1 MWNEETRRLTSLVVL
16 SFVFQSRGGAFAEW
30 DFLRGVREGW
40 IPTLPAQNVSS
51 VRKFGTC
58 EQILYETAN
67 DKSIVHEYPDP
78 NKVDTWK
85 GDPLDDDLVISMGK
99 ESSNEI
105 GGDSSSPAKEKKES
119 TTEEAFTGSA
129 DDDDDDDKVPAS
141 APTDNDDD
149 STDASGKARTEKK
162 KKGHGF
168 LTLVVLGFFAY
179 AIKRVFFGESEVP
192 WRARDGYSSIHGSST
207 GEAVTMAV

>member
-1 MWNEETRRLTSLVVL
+1 
-16 SFVFQSRGGAFAEW
+16 
-30 DFLRGVREGW
+30 LRGVREGW

-51 VRKFGTC
+51 VSKFGTC
-58 EQILYETAN
+58 EQILYETVN
-67 DKSIVHEYPDP
+67 DKSIIHEYPDP

-99 ESSNEI
+99 TDSEEN
-105 GGDSSSPAKEKKES
+105 GGESSSPTKEDKETFS
-119 TTEEAFTGSA
+119 GYA
-129 DDDDDDDKVPAS
+129 DDDDDETVPDS
-141 APTDNDDD
+141 AATDDD
-149 STDASGKARTEKK
+149 RYNASGKAPAEKK

-168 LTLVVLGFFAY
+168 FTLVVLGFFAY
-179 AIKRVFFGESEVP
+179 GVKRVFFSEREVPP